1 MTTPDDP
8 QSYFKVGDNGRDR
21 YSNPFYNIPLQYLP
35 MNIEGMLLWAEHFL
49 YRNGFYKQ
57 ALNRIANYFITSVTI
72 ECDDEEAKNK
82 YQEVL
87 DELQWKKICSKAG
100 LNLLAYGNEFITVN
114 QGFHRY
120 LACPS
125 CNKTTNIDK
134 LQNYEFHKCKYTMT
148 CLKCGYKGEHKIN
161 DKPSTDIDKIHV
173 VHWPAKEIKI
183 RYEDTTGEAEY
194 FWDIPQQYAKKVT
207 TKNNKFYSKKT
218 PQVIFDCVNNKTML
232 AFNTKNFVHLKLDTP
247 STIRT
252 DGKAIP
258 PSMFLFE
265 DLFMLQTL
273 KRYNEVIC
281 FEDIAPF
288 RVITMGDGSN
298 PAANPM
304 LNQNGAVWT
313 GAVDDMIDEHRRDPG
328 AYHKFPFPLNYQQ
341 LGGEGTK
348 LAPVE
353 MMEHAKNA
361 ILNALDIP
369 VEMFQM
375 SLQQTQAAGPMLRMF
390 ENAWGVIPAN
400 YNRLL
405 AHLGMVIG
413 NIMGLPKAKI
423 SLIPITFS
431 DDMDRKSV
439 ISQLVSANAIA
450 RSELLKLYNFD
461 YEDQI
466 RKKKQEDRITKEIE
480 MEEQEKDQLAQS
492 TQQNV
497 MQLLQ
502 GQQQQGAGGQPGGG
516 GQAPAGGGGGGGT
529 PQDTLEKAQQIAQ
542 QLFPQ
547 DGAQRRSQL
556 QQIKGQDQDLYAL
569 VKSQLEQMTSQSR
582 SQGLSGAKQQAAQQP
597 QQ

>member
-57 ALNRIANYFITSVTI
+57 ALNRIANYFITSLTI
-72 ECDDEEAKNK
+72 ECDDEDAKKK
-82 YQEVL
+82 YQETL
-87 DELQWKKICSKAG
+87 DTLGWKQICSKAG
-100 LNLLAYGNEFITVN
+100 LNLLAYGNEFVTVN
-114 QGFHRY
+114 QGFYRY
-120 LACPS
+120 LNCPNCGKS
-125 CNKTTNIDK
+125 SNIDK
-134 LQNYEFHKCKYTMT
+134 LQNYEFNKNKYSMA
-148 CLKCGYKGEHKIN
+148 CLKCGYKGEHKCV
-161 DKPSTDIDKIHV
+161 DKPANDVGKIHV

-183 RYEDTTGEAEY
+183 RYEETTGEAEY
-194 FWDIPQQYAKKVT
+194 FWDIPQQYAKKVS

-218 PQVIFDCVNNKTML
+218 PQIIFECVQNKTML
-232 AFNTKNFVHLKLDTP
+232 SFNTKNFVHLKLDTP

-258 PSMFLFE
+258 PSMFIFE
-265 DLFMLQTL
+265 DFFMLQTL

-288 RVITMGDGSN
+288 RVISMGDASN
-298 PAANPM
+298 PAANPL

-313 GAVDDMIDEHRRDPG
+313 NAVDNMIEEHRRDPG
-328 AYHKFPFPLNYQQ
+328 SYHKFAFPLNYQQ

-353 MMEHAKNA
+353 MMEHAKNS
-361 ILNALDIP
+361 ILNALDVP

-375 SLQQTQAAGPMLRMF
+375 SFQQQAAGPMLRMF
-390 ENAWGVIPAN
+390 ENAWSVIPSN
-400 YNRLL
+400 YNILL
-405 AHLGMVIG
+405 NHLGEVIG
-413 NIMGLPKAKI
+413 NILGLPKAKV

-461 YEDQI
+461 YEDQV
-466 RKKKQEDRITKEIE
+466 RKKMQEDRMTQDIQK
-480 MEEQEKDQLAQS
+480 EEQEKDQIAQA
-492 TQQNV
+492 TEQGL
-497 MQLLQ
+497 MQMLQ
-502 GQQQQGAGGQPGGG
+502 GGQQQGGG
-516 GQAPAGGGGGGGT
+516 APQGGGGGGGT
-529 PQDTLEKAQQIAQ
+529 PQDAVEKAQQLAQ
-542 QLFPQ
+542 QLFPM

-556 QQIKGQDQDLYAL
+556 QQIKGQDQDLYAQ
-569 VKSQLEQMTSQSR
+569 VKFQLEQMTSQSK
-582 SQGLSGAKQQAAQQP
+582 SQGLAGAKQQASAGP
-597 QQ
+597 QQQ

>member
-21 YSNPFYNIPLQYLP
+21 YSNPFYNVPLQYLP

-49 YRNGFYKQ
+49 FRNGFYKQ
-57 ALNRIANYFITSVTI
+57 ALNRIANYFITSLTI
-72 ECDDEEAKNK
+72 ECDDEEAKK
-82 YQEVL
+82 TYRETL
-87 DELQWKKICSKAG
+87 DKLQWKKICSKAG
-100 LNLLAYGNEFITVN
+100 LNLLAYGNEFVTVN

-120 LACPS
+120 MTCPN
-125 CNKTTNIDK
+125 CNKTSNIDK
-134 LQNYEFHKCKYTMT
+134 LNNFEFNKGKYMMT
-148 CLKCGYKGEHKIN
+148 CLKCSYKGEHKCV
-161 DKPSTDIDKIHV
+161 DKPANDIEKIHV

-183 RYEDTTGEAEY
+183 RYEETTGESEY
-194 FWDIPQQYAKKVT
+194 FWDIPQQYAKKVI

-218 PQVIFDCVNNKTML
+218 PRVIFECVFNKTML
-232 AFNTKNFVHLKLDTP
+232 SFNSKNFVHLKLDTP

-258 PSMFLFE
+258 PSMFIFE

-288 RVITMGDGSN
+288 RVISMGDSTN
-298 PAANPM
+298 PAANPL
-304 LNQNGAVWT
+304 LNQNGAVWSN
-313 GAVDDMIDEHRRDPG
+313 AVDNMIDEHRRDPG
-328 AYHKFPFPLNYQQ
+328 SYHKFAFPINYQQ

-353 MMEHAKNA
+353 MMENARNA
-361 ILNALDIP
+361 ILNALDVP

-375 SLQQTQAAGPMLRMF
+375 SFQQQAAGPMLRMF
-390 ENAWGVIPAN
+390 ENAWSVVPSN
-400 YNRLL
+400 YNILL
-405 AHLGMVIG
+405 NHIGEVIS

-431 DDMDRKSV
+431 DDIERKGIV
-439 ISQLVSANAIA
+439 GQLVSANAIA

-461 YEDQI
+461 YSDQV
-466 RKKKQEDRITKEIE
+466 KKKMEEDKITQDLQK
-480 MEEQEKDQLAQS
+480 EEQEKQQIADSTNQS
-492 TQQNV
+492 L
-497 MQLLQ
+497 MQMLQ
-502 GQQQQGAGGQPGGG
+502 GGQQQGGPGAQGAGGG
-516 GQAPAGGGGGGGT
+516 AMT
-529 PQDTLEKAQQIAQ
+529 PQDALQQAQQIAQ
-542 QLFPQ
+542 QLFPM
-547 DGAQRRSQL
+547 DGSQRRAQL
-556 QQIKGQDQDLYAL
+556 QQIKAQDQELYAQ

-582 SQGLSGAKQQAAQQP
+582 SQGLQGAKQQAAGAP

>member
-21 YSNPFYNIPLQYLP
+21 YSNPFYNVPLQYLP

-49 YRNGFYKQ
+49 FRNGFYKQ
-57 ALNRIANYFITSVTI
+57 ALNRIANYFITSLTI
-72 ECDDEEAKNK
+72 ECDDEEAKK
-82 YQEVL
+82 TYQETL
-87 DELQWKKICSKAG
+87 DKLQWKKICSKAG
-100 LNLLAYGNEFITVN
+100 LNLLAYGNEFVTVN

-120 LACPS
+120 LSCPN
-125 CNKTTNIDK
+125 CNKTSNIDK
-134 LQNYEFHKCKYTMT
+134 LNNFEFNKGKYMMA
-148 CLKCGYKGEHKIN
+148 CLKCNYKGEHKCV
-161 DKPSTDIDKIHV
+161 DKPANDIEKIHV

-183 RYEDTTGEAEY
+183 RYEETTGESEY
-194 FWDIPQQYAKKVT
+194 FWDIPQQYAKKVI

-218 PQVIFDCVNNKTML
+218 PKVVFNCVFNKTML

-258 PSMFLFE
+258 PSMFIFE

-288 RVITMGDGSN
+288 RVISMGDSNN
-298 PAANPM
+298 PAANPL
-304 LNQNGAVWT
+304 LNQNGAVWSN
-313 GAVDDMIDEHRRDPG
+313 AVDNMIDEHRRDPG
-328 AYHKFPFPLNYQQ
+328 SYHKFAFPINYQQ

-353 MMEHAKNA
+353 MMENARNA
-361 ILNALDIP
+361 ILNALDVP

-375 SLQQTQAAGPMLRMF
+375 SFQQQAAGPMLRMF
-390 ENAWGVIPAN
+390 ENAWSVVPSN
-400 YNRLL
+400 YNILL
-405 AHLGMVIG
+405 NHIGEVIS
-413 NIMGLPKAKI
+413 NILGLPKAKI

-431 DDMDRKSV
+431 DDIERKGIV
-439 ISQLVSANAIA
+439 GQLVSANAIA

-461 YEDQI
+461 YSDQV
-466 RKKKQEDRITKEIE
+466 KKKMEEDKITQDLQK
-480 MEEQEKDQLAQS
+480 EEQERQQIADSTNQS
-492 TQQNV
+492 L
-497 MQLLQ
+497 MQMLQ
-502 GQQQQGAGGQPGGG
+502 GGQQQGGAGAAGGQ
-516 GQAPAGGGGGGGT
+516 QAMT
-529 PQDTLEKAQQIAQ
+529 PQDALQQAQQIAQ
-542 QLFPQ
+542 QLFPL
-547 DGAQRRSQL
+547 DGAKRRAQL
-556 QQIKGQDQDLYAL
+556 QQIKAQDQELYAQ

-582 SQGLSGAKQQAAQQP
+582 SQGLQGAKQQAAGAP

>member
-1 MTTPDDP
+1 MTTADDP
-8 QSYFKVGDNGRDR
+8 QSFFKVGDNGRDR

-57 ALNRIANYFITSVTI
+57 ALNRIANYFITSLTV
-72 ECDDEEAKNK
+72 ECDDEDAKKK
-82 YQEVL
+82 YIEVL
-87 DELQWKKICSKAG
+87 DELKWKQTCSKAG
-100 LNLLAYGNEFITVN
+100 LNLLAYGNEFVTVN
-114 QGFHRY
+114 QGFYRY
-120 LACPS
+120 LSCPQCS
-125 CNKTTNIDK
+125 KSTNIDK
-134 LQNYEFHKCKYTMT
+134 LQNFEFNKGKYVMQ
-148 CLKCGYKGEHKIN
+148 CLKCAYKGEHKCV
-161 DKPSTDIDKIHV
+161 DKPATDINKIHV

-183 RYEDTTGEAEY
+183 RYEETTGEAEY

-218 PQVIFDCVNNKTML
+218 PQIVFECVFNKTML
-232 AFNTKNFVHLKLDTP
+232 AFNAKNFLHLKLHTP
-247 STIRT
+247 STMRT

-288 RVITMGDGSN
+288 RVISMGDASN
-298 PAANPM
+298 PAANPL

-313 GAVDDMIDEHRRDPG
+313 GAVDDMIEEHRRDPG
-328 AYHKFPFPLNYQQ
+328 SYHKFPFPINYQQ

-361 ILNALDIP
+361 ILNALDVP

-375 SLQQTQAAGPMLRMF
+375 TFQQQTAGPMLRMF
-390 ENAWGVIPAN
+390 ENAWSVIPAS
-400 YNRLL
+400 YNHLL
-405 AHLGMVIG
+405 SHLGEVIG
-413 NIMGLPKAKI
+413 NILGLPKAKI

-431 DDMDRKSV
+431 DDMERKSV
-439 ISQLVSANAIA
+439 IGQLVSANSIA

-461 YEDQI
+461 YEDQV
-466 RKKKQEDRITKEIE
+466 RKKMHEDKITQDVQK
-480 MEEQEKDQLAQS
+480 EEQEKQQISDSTEQS
-492 TQQNV
+492 L
-497 MQLLQ
+497 MQMLQ
-502 GQQQQGAGGQPGGG
+502 GGQPGQP
-516 GQAPAGGGGGGGT
+516 GQPQPGGGGGGGGT
-529 PQDTLEKAQQIAQ
+529 PQDALEKAQQLAQ
-542 QLFPQ
+542 QLFPM
-547 DGAQRRSQL
+547 DGSQRREQL
-556 QQIKGQDQDLYAL
+556 QQIKGQDQELYAQ
-569 VKSQLEQMTSQSR
+569 VKAQLEQMTSQSK
-582 SQGLSGAKQQAAQQP
+582 SQGLSGAKQQASGQP

>member
-1 MTTPDDP
+1 MTSPDDP
-8 QSYFKVGDNGRDR
+8 QSFFKVGDNGRDR

-57 ALNRIANYFITSVTI
+57 ALNRIANYFITSLTI
-72 ECDDEEAKNK
+72 ECDDEEAKKEYTNILERLK
-82 YQEVL
+82 
-87 DELQWKKICSKAG
+87 WKQVCAKAG
-100 LNLLAYGNEFITVN
+100 LNLLAYGNEFVTIN

-120 LACPS
+120 LSCPS
-125 CNKTTNIDK
+125 CGKSTNIDK
-134 LQNYEFHKCKYTMT
+134 LQNYEFNKGKYQLACFKCN
-148 CLKCGYKGEHKIN
+148 YKGEHKCV
-161 DKPSTDIDKIHV
+161 DKPANDIDKIHV

-183 RYEDTTGEAEY
+183 RYEETTGEAEY

-218 PQVIFDCVNNKTML
+218 PQIIFECVFNKTML
-232 AFNTKNFVHLKLDTP
+232 SFNSKNFLHLKLDTP

-258 PSMFLFE
+258 PSMFIFE

-288 RVITMGDGSN
+288 RVISMGDSSN
-298 PAANPM
+298 PAANPL
-304 LNQNGAVWT
+304 LNQNGAIWT
-313 GAVDDMIDEHRRDPG
+313 DAVDTMIEEHRRDPG
-328 AYHKFPFPLNYQQ
+328 SYHKFPFPLTYQQ

-353 MMEHAKNA
+353 MMEHAKNS
-361 ILNALDIP
+361 ILNALDVP

-375 SLQQTQAAGPMLRMF
+375 TFQQQAAGPMLRMF
-390 ENAWGVIPAN
+390 ENAWSVIPGN
-400 YNRLL
+400 YNMLL
-405 AHLGMVIG
+405 NHMGEVIG

-431 DDMDRKSV
+431 DDIERKGV

-466 RKKKQEDRITKEIE
+466 RKKMQEDRITKDIQD
-480 MEEQEKDQLAQS
+480 EEKEKDEIAHA
-492 TQQNV
+492 TQQNL
-497 MQLLQ
+497 MQSLQ
-502 GQQQQGAGGQPGGG
+502 GQQGQ
-516 GQAPAGGGGGGGT
+516 GGGGGGT
-529 PQDTLEKAQQIAQ
+529 PQDALERAQQLAQ
-542 QLFPQ
+542 QLFPL

-556 QQIKGQDQDLYAL
+556 QQIKAQDQELYAQ
-569 VKSQLEQMTSQSR
+569 VKAQLDQMGSQAK
-582 SQGLSGAKQQAAQQP
+582 SQGLSGAKQQAATQGQQ
-597 QQ
+597 Q

>member
-57 ALNRIANYFITSVTI
+57 ALNRIANYFITSLTI
-72 ECDDEEAKNK
+72 ECDDEEAKK
-82 YQEVL
+82 SYQEML
-87 DELQWKKICSKAG
+87 DQLKWKQICSKAG

-114 QGFHRY
+114 QGFYRY
-120 LACPS
+120 LNCPNCGKS
-125 CNKTTNIDK
+125 TNIDK
-134 LQNYEFHKCKYTMT
+134 LQNFDFNKGKYSMP
-148 CLKCGYKGEHKIN
+148 CLKCGYKGEHKCV
-161 DKPSTDIDKIHV
+161 DKPANDIEKIHV

-183 RYEDTTGEAEY
+183 RHEETTGESEY

-218 PQVIFDCVNNKTML
+218 PQIIFECVFNKTML
-232 AFNTKNFVHLKLDTP
+232 AFNAKNFEHLKLDTP
-247 STIRT
+247 TSIRT

-265 DLFMLQTL
+265 DMFMLQTL

-288 RVITMGDGSN
+288 RVISMGDSNN
-298 PAANPM
+298 PAANPL
-304 LNQNGAVWT
+304 LNQNGGVWSS
-313 GAVDDMIDEHRRDPG
+313 AVDTMIEEHRRDPG
-328 AYHKFPFPLNYQQ
+328 SYHKFAFPLNYQQ

-348 LAPVE
+348 LAPTE
-353 MMEHAKNA
+353 MIESAKNS

-375 SLQQTQAAGPMLRMF
+375 TFQQQAAGPMLRMF
-390 ENAWGVIPAN
+390 ENAWSVVPSN
-400 YNRLL
+400 YNILL
-405 AHLGMVIG
+405 NHIGKVIG
-413 NIMGLPKAKI
+413 QIMGLPKAKI

-461 YEDQI
+461 YEDQV
-466 RKKKQEDRITKEIE
+466 RKKMQEDRITKEIQ
-480 MEEQEKDQLAQS
+480 EEEKEKEEIAQN
-492 TQQNV
+492 TQQNL
-497 MQLLQ
+497 MQMLQ
-502 GQQQQGAGGQPGGG
+502 GQQQQGGGQQPGG
-516 GQAPAGGGGGGGT
+516 APGGGGGGGGT
-529 PQDTLEKAQQIAQ
+529 PQDALEKAQQLAQ
-542 QLFPQ
+542 QLFPL
-547 DGAQRRSQL
+547 DGAQRRAQL
-556 QQIKGQDQDLYAL
+556 QQIKGQDQELYAQ
-569 VKSQLEQMTSQSR
+569 VKSQLEQMTSQSK
-582 SQGLSGAKQQAAQQP
+582 SQGLSGAKQQAAGGQQ
-597 QQ
+597 